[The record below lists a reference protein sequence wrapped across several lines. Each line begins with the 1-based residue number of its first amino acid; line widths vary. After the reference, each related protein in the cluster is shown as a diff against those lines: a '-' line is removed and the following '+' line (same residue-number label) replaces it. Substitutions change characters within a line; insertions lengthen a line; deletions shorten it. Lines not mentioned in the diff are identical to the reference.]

1 MLGFR
6 WIQRIR
12 LPFGIRSSI
21 SRNGVGFSWGLPG
34 ARIGLSPTGRKWI
47 SFGFPS
53 IGLSF
58 FKYLGIKKTEIS
70 NVMTDEKNN
79 IDEIN
84 LDQNNILKIVE
95 DNPQHIL
102 IVNKK
107 PSLLIKKWTDIK

>member
-21 SRNGVGFSWGLPG
+21 SRNGVGFSWGVPG

-53 IGLSF
+53 IGLNF

-70 NVMTDEKNN
+70 NVITDEKNN
-79 IDEIN
+79 IDVLN
-84 LDQNNILKIVE
+84 LDQNNIHKIIE
-95 DNPQHIL
+95 DNSQHIL
-102 IVNKK
+102 SVNKK
-107 PSLLIKKWTDIK
+107 SSLLIKKWKNIK